1 MVRPHA
7 YLNGGVT
14 HLVQQAQWA
23 FFNTACSLPLF
34 PGTPNANT
42 NAGGNKS
49 CWNAQHRI
57 ERFNWLGEQIC
68 KFIGKNR
75 KGLRKYKNTQMKTA
89 TITTSII
96 VQRREED
103 QDCDAKEK
111 KKIND
116 TVLWVPLCQPANAD
130 VFSVVAS
137 ILSIR
142 KVTFRERS
150 DDRKHLYSRGFLCAK
165 PRLFCKLLCCFLFS
179 FFPFLG
185 KR

>member
-1 MVRPHA
+1 
-7 YLNGGVT
+7 
-14 HLVQQAQWA
+14 
-23 FFNTACSLPLF
+23 
-34 PGTPNANT
+34 
-42 NAGGNKS
+42 
-49 CWNAQHRI
+49 
-57 ERFNWLGEQIC
+57 
-68 KFIGKNR
+68 
-75 KGLRKYKNTQMKTA
+75 MKTA

-116 TVLWVPLCQPANAD
+116 TVLWVPVCQPANAD

-150 DDRKHLYSRGFLCAK
+150 DDRKYLYSGGFL
-165 PRLFCKLLCCFLFS
+165 
-179 FFPFLG
+179 
-185 KR
+185 